1 MFSAF
6 RQFAFAPLI
15 FYIHTGSIP
24 RCASTLKRGLAMKT
38 PISAIMTRQ
47 AVVGQMN
54 DTVESVEK
62 RMAEHNLSFL
72 PIVDPEGKTFG
83 VISLRDIAHF
93 HQSIQ
98 HSKWTRAWEMCTY
111 RAEAVSPDL
120 TVEAAARMM
129 LDKKIHHIVVAE
141 DKIVHGI
148 VSTLDV
154 LQHYVTNM
162 NNN

>member
-1 MFSAF
+1 
-6 RQFAFAPLI
+6 
-15 FYIHTGSIP
+15 
-24 RCASTLKRGLAMKT
+24 MKI

-54 DTVESVEK
+54 DTVESVEAL
-62 RMAEHNLSFL
+62 MAEHNLSFL

-93 HQSIQ
+93 HQSTQ

-111 RAEAVSPDL
+111 RAEAVAPEL
-120 TVEAAARMM
+120 TVDAAAHLM
-129 LDKKIHHIVVAE
+129 LDKKIHHLVVAE
-141 DKIVHGI
+141 DKVVRGI

-154 LQHYVTNM
+154 LKHYFANR
-162 NNN
+162 NGG